1 MKQFVFLFIIC
12 LFAGKGFSQDTIYMK
27 NGNVIAGKILEVT
40 ETQLKYKKAENP
52 DGPMY
57 SMNKF
62 RVALVQYQNGYKEV
76 FDENNPTNGDMGRN
90 GNRNKT
96 SVNIVVPNIWWGWRP
111 RICRPW
117 AWWWF

>member
-1 MKQFVFLFIIC
+1 MRHFFILSTFFLVII
-12 LFAGKGFSQDTIYMK
+12 KGFGQDTIYMK
-27 NGNVIAGKILEVT
+27 NGSVIAGKVLEVSET
-40 ETQLKYKKAENP
+40 ELKYKKAENP
-52 DGPMY
+52 EGPLY

-76 FDENNPTNGDMGRN
+76 FDDGNLFNHDIGRN
-90 GNRNKT
+90 ANRNKT